1 MPTLKEIKGR
11 IASVKNTLKI
21 TSAMKLVSSAKLR
34 KAQTAIENMRPYER
48 QLQRILA
55 SAGGDSCTK
64 TADRV
69 LDAPR
74 AVIAIAS
81 NSSLCGGFNANVIAK
96 VRSVRREGDA
106 VYSIGRKMADAMRKD
121 GFPSPEDYTALS
133 EHPSFAPVAS
143 LAEKLAVQLEE
154 GRIAQV
160 LMVYNHFVSTAK
172 QQPVVEVLR
181 GADPS
186 AQAPQ
191 DDTSAAPQDDAV
203 ILSDSEESS
212 DVIIEPSRQELLKV
226 LLPKTVKLKL
236 YAALLDSAA
245 AEHAARTVAMQT
257 ATDNAENLL
266 AELTLQY
273 NKGRQQKITSEIL
286 DLAGGQAENQQ

>member
-106 VYSIGRKMADAMRKD
+106 VLTST
-121 GFPSPEDYTALS
+121 PTALTQS
-133 EHPSFAPVAS
+133 STTAS
-143 LAEKLAVQLEE
+143 
-154 GRIAQV
+154 
-160 LMVYNHFVSTAK
+160 S
-172 QQPVVEVLR
+172 
-181 GADPS
+181 AD
-186 AQAPQ
+186 
-191 DDTSAAPQDDAV
+191 
-203 ILSDSEESS
+203 SS
-212 DVIIEPSRQELLKV
+212 CFSGM
-226 LLPKTVKLKL
+226 
-236 YAALLDSAA
+236 SC
-245 AEHAARTVAMQT
+245 
-257 ATDNAENLL
+257 
-266 AELTLQY
+266 
-273 NKGRQQKITSEIL
+273 
-286 DLAGGQAENQQ
+286 

>member
-64 TADRV
+64 TADWV

-106 VYSIGRKMADAMRKD
+106 V
-121 GFPSPEDYTALS
+121 
-133 EHPSFAPVAS
+133 
-143 LAEKLAVQLEE
+143 
-154 GRIAQV
+154 
-160 LMVYNHFVSTAK
+160 
-172 QQPVVEVLR
+172 
-181 GADPS
+181 
-186 AQAPQ
+186 
-191 DDTSAAPQDDAV
+191 
-203 ILSDSEESS
+203 
-212 DVIIEPSRQELLKV
+212 
-226 LLPKTVKLKL
+226 
-236 YAALLDSAA
+236 
-245 AEHAARTVAMQT
+245 
-257 ATDNAENLL
+257 
-266 AELTLQY
+266 
-273 NKGRQQKITSEIL
+273 
-286 DLAGGQAENQQ
+286 